1 MKIPAFAIAIG
12 GVLAIGAAVVVI
24 ASQLWDGVAILSDTR
39 PSASVPAPATGQSL
53 PVEIQFT
60 PSPTARPVPDLA
72 FIDGEGNP
80 RTLADFRGR
89 AVLLNIWA
97 TWCVPCRREM
107 PTLDRLQAKLGGSDF
122 EVVALS
128 IDRNGLDAVKPFYR
142 ELGLKSLGIYI
153 DQSGKAA
160 SKLGTLGVPTTLLI
174 DREGREVARKLGPE
188 EWDSPEVIERI
199 QQYAQLPIGDSAQ
212 SRGRR

>member
-12 GVLAIGAAVVVI
+12 GVLAIGAAVAVI
-24 ASQLWDGVAILSDTR
+24 ASHLWDGVAILSHAR
-39 PSASVPAPATGQSL
+39 PSASVPAPATEQSL
-53 PVEIQFT
+53 QAELQFT
-60 PSPTARPVPDLA
+60 ALPTPRPVPDLA
-72 FIDGEGNP
+72 FVDGAGDP

-97 TWCVPCRREM
+97 TWCVPCRKEM
-107 PTLDRLQAKLGGSDF
+107 PTLDRLQAELGGSDF
-122 EVVALS
+122 DVVALS

-153 DQSGKAA
+153 DPSGKAA
-160 SKLGTLGVPTTLLI
+160 RELGTLGVPTTLLI
-174 DREGREVARKLGPE
+174 DRRSREVARKLGPE
-188 EWDSPEVIERI
+188 EWDSPEIIQRI
-199 QQYAQLPIGDSAQ
+199 RQYAQLPIGDSAQ